1 MKLNDQIIQS
11 AEAKSKSYKLFDGQG
26 LYIEISSKGSK
37 FWRLKYRF
45 EGKEKRISLGA
56 YPEVSI
62 DDAREHMRLCK
73 EQLKGGIDP
82 SQARKDSNQSITVPP
97 KITSAA
103 KTENLVEEPKSEDL
117 SFKQITP
124 EILDNES
131 EKPDLDKGAFLD
143 DLGAFDQKD
152 DTYPQEEQKNA
163 VQSDYESVETDQ
175 KSTPSNDA
183 AILQVL
189 NELKN
194 VLAELRQEN
203 QLLKEQIKERD
214 NSLESRQVNSD
225 NQSGII
231 DDAQEELPQSQ
242 EELPQ
247 SQEELP
253 QSQEELPQSQ
263 EELPQFTFIK
273 TKKASF
279 TRFFIHLKDTLND
292 CFGSI
297 KAAFTQGAN
306 LVKQA
311 TLLLINFVKAL
322 VSEFISLILWIL
334 TVLKSFL
341 SMTWVLIII
350 DRLFYKLGTFIPIIK
365 QRIKQLFAFKPL
377 SINLRAL
384 SITPLL
390 RKIFSYPQEFIKSIS
405 SVANKIALFT
415 LNTIKL
421 LISLLGKLVTGFV
434 GFATQSKRNMLYV
447 ILLTLAPLII
457 YLILQAFTSRDV
469 TSNIIPIEGEIDP
482 ITIDDMKE
490 TEDFYDPKEAE
501 VELPPLKAD
510 APKADAP
517 KADAPKADA
526 PKADAPEADA
536 PKADAPEAD
545 APKADAPKAD
555 APKAERKSTAKI
567 IYPYSKDNNWKD
579 SFNYVQVDYFTY
591 YFRPNEYKPNLSDE
605 AKTAFKAAAVNN
617 IYLVVEGFSDARGDE
632 QANLVAAKR
641 RANDFT
647 NQLYVLGFNKEQI
660 IGTFYDAP
668 KISAECVEPMCSF
681 YRKTHVSVYVKKEF
695 YEELKERAKLKQIN
709 QEALEKSQQA
719 APAPKQA
726 APAPKQA
733 APAPK
738 QAAPAPKQAAPA
750 PKQAAP
756 APKQAAPSDKV
767 STIDFSGLTNPM
779 PNLIDGYRLTA
790 RLTYYFGLYE
800 SMPNLDDN
808 MVKNLKELFNKPDQ
822 KFAIEGFENLSDDP
836 NQDIQIAQG
845 RAVMMKDELIKL
857 GLAKD
862 RILGVFYNVPQE
874 SKGCVEIGCAK
885 GRRVVINLFNK

>member
-56 YPEVSI
+56 YPEISI
-62 DDAREHMRLCK
+62 EAAREHMRLCK

-97 KITSAA
+97 KITSDA
-103 KTENLVEEPKSEDL
+103 KTANFVEEPKSDDL
-117 SFKQITP
+117 SLKQIPP
-124 EILDNES
+124 ESPDNEL

-143 DLGAFDQKD
+143 DLGAFDEKD
-152 DTYPQEEQKNA
+152 DTYPHEEQENA
-163 VQSDYESVETDQ
+163 TQSDYESLDIDQ

-183 AILQVL
+183 AILDVL

-194 VLAELRQEN
+194 ELAELRQEN
-203 QLLKEQIKERD
+203 QLLKQQIKERD
-214 NSLESRQVNSD
+214 NSLESQQVNSD

-231 DDAQEELPQSQ
+231 DYQ

-273 TKKASF
+273 TKKAPL
-279 TRFFIHLKDTLND
+279 TRFLIPLKDRLND

-297 KAAFTQGAN
+297 KAAITLGAN
-306 LVKQA
+306 FVKQV
-311 TLLLINFVKAL
+311 TLLLITFVKAL
-322 VSEFISLILWIL
+322 VSEFISLILWVL

-341 SMTWVLIII
+341 SMTWALIII
-350 DRLFYKLGTFIPIIK
+350 DRLFYKLGTFLPVIK
-365 QRIKQLFAFKPL
+365 QRIKQLFTFKAL
-377 SINLRAL
+377 SLNLRAL
-384 SITPLL
+384 SISPLL
-390 RKIFSYPQEFIKSIS
+390 RKIFSYPQKFIKSIS
-405 SVANKIALFT
+405 SLANKIALFT

-421 LISLLGKLVTGFV
+421 LISLLGKFVTGFI

-447 ILLTLAPLII
+447 ILFTLAPVII
-457 YLILQAFTSRDV
+457 YLILQAFSSRDV

-482 ITIDDMKE
+482 ITIDDMKD

-517 KADAPKADA
+517 KADAPK
-526 PKADAPEADA
+526 
-536 PKADAPEAD
+536 AD

-605 AKTAFKAAAVNN
+605 AKKAFKAAAVNN

-641 RANDFT
+641 RAYEFT

-660 IGTFYDAP
+660 IDTFYDAP
-668 KISAECVEPMCSF
+668 KISADCVEPMCSF

-709 QEALEKSQQA
+709 QEALEKSQQ
-719 APAPKQA
+719 QA

-756 APKQAAPSDKV
+756 ASEKPVDKV
-767 STIDFSGLTNPM
+767 STIDFTGLTNPM
-779 PNLIDGYRLTA
+779 PSLIDGYRLTA

-857 GLAKD
+857 GLAED

-885 GRRVVINLFNK
+885 GRKVVINLFNK

>member
-231 DDAQEELPQSQ
+231 DDAQ

-526 PKADAPEADA
+526 PKADAP
-536 PKADAPEAD
+536 
-545 APKADAPKAD
+545 
-555 APKAERKSTAKI
+555 KAERKSTAKI

-733 APAPK
+733 AP
-738 QAAPAPKQAAPA
+738 
-750 PKQAAP
+750 
-756 APKQAAPSDKV
+756 SDKV

>member
-231 DDAQEELPQSQ
+231 DDA
-242 EELPQ
+242 
-247 SQEELP
+247 
-253 QSQEELPQSQ
+253 QEELPQSQ

-526 PKADAPEADA
+526 PKADAP
-536 PKADAPEAD
+536 
-545 APKADAPKAD
+545 
-555 APKAERKSTAKI
+555 KAERKSTAKI

-726 APAPKQA
+726 AP
-733 APAPK
+733 
-738 QAAPAPKQAAPA
+738 
-750 PKQAAP
+750 
-756 APKQAAPSDKV
+756 SDKV

-885 GRRVVINLFNK
+885 GRRVVISLFNK

>member
-231 DDAQEELPQSQ
+231 DDA
-242 EELPQ
+242 
-247 SQEELP
+247 
-253 QSQEELPQSQ
+253 QEELPQSQ

-517 KADAPKADA
+517 KA
-526 PKADAPEADA
+526 
-536 PKADAPEAD
+536 
-545 APKADAPKAD
+545 
-555 APKAERKSTAKI
+555 ERKSTAKI

-756 APKQAAPSDKV
+756 SDKV

>member
-526 PKADAPEADA
+526 PKADAP
-536 PKADAPEAD
+536 
-545 APKADAPKAD
+545 KADAPKAD

-733 APAPK
+733 AP
-738 QAAPAPKQAAPA
+738 
-750 PKQAAP
+750 
-756 APKQAAPSDKV
+756 SDKV

>member
-11 AEAKSKSYKLFDGQG
+11 AEAKSKSYKLFDGLG

-45 EGKEKRISLGA
+45 KGKEKRISLGA
-56 YPEVSI
+56 YPEISI
-62 DDAREHMRLCK
+62 EAAREHMRLCK

-103 KTENLVEEPKSEDL
+103 KTANLNEESKSDDL
-117 SFKQITP
+117 SLKQIPP
-124 EILDNES
+124 ESSDNEL
-131 EKPDLDKGAFLD
+131 EKPDLEKGAFLD
-143 DLGAFDQKD
+143 DLGAFDEKD
-152 DTYPQEEQKNA
+152 DTDPQEEQENA
-163 VQSDYESVETDQ
+163 AQSDYESVEIDQ

-194 VLAELRQEN
+194 ELAELRQEN

-214 NSLESRQVNSD
+214 NSLESQQVNSD

-231 DDAQEELPQSQ
+231 DDPQEELPQSQEELLQSQ

-292 CFGSI
+292 CFGLI

-311 TLLLINFVKAL
+311 TLMLITFVKAL

-334 TVLKSFL
+334 KVLKSFL
-341 SMTWVLIII
+341 SMTWALIII

-421 LISLLGKLVTGFV
+421 FISLLGKLVTGFV

-447 ILLTLAPLII
+447 ILFTLAPVII

-469 TSNIIPIEGEIDP
+469 TTNIIPIEGEKDP
-482 ITIDDMKE
+482 ITIDDMRE
-490 TEDFYDPKEAE
+490 TEGFYDPKEAE

-510 APKADAP
+510 APQADAPQADAP

-526 PKADAPEADA
+526 PKADAPQ
-536 PKADAPEAD
+536 
-545 APKADAPKAD
+545 
-555 APKAERKSTAKI
+555 AERKSTAKI
-567 IYPYSKDNNWKD
+567 IYPYSKDNNWKE

-641 RANDFT
+641 RAYEFT

-660 IGTFYDAP
+660 IDTFYDAP
-668 KISAECVEPMCSF
+668 KISADCVEPMCSF

-709 QEALEKSQQA
+709 QEALEKSQQ
-719 APAPKQA
+719 QA

-733 APAPK
+733 APASEKPV
-738 QAAPAPKQAAPA
+738 
-750 PKQAAP
+750 
-756 APKQAAPSDKV
+756 DKV
-767 STIDFSGLTNPM
+767 STIDFTGLTNPM
-779 PNLIDGYRLTA
+779 PSLIDGYRLTA

-857 GLAKD
+857 GLAED

-885 GRRVVINLFNK
+885 GRKVVINLFNK

>member
-231 DDAQEELPQSQ
+231 DDA
-242 EELPQ
+242 
-247 SQEELP
+247 
-253 QSQEELPQSQ
+253 QEELPQSQ

-526 PKADAPEADA
+526 PKADAP
-536 PKADAPEAD
+536 
-545 APKADAPKAD
+545 KAD

-733 APAPK
+733 AP
-738 QAAPAPKQAAPA
+738 
-750 PKQAAP
+750 
-756 APKQAAPSDKV
+756 SDKV

>member
-322 VSEFISLILWIL
+322 VSEFISLILWVL

-526 PKADAPEADA
+526 P
-536 PKADAPEAD
+536 EAD

-567 IYPYSKDNNWKD
+567 YILIPK
-579 SFNYVQVDYFTY
+579 
-591 YFRPNEYKPNLSDE
+591 
-605 AKTAFKAAAVNN
+605 
-617 IYLVVEGFSDARGDE
+617 I
-632 QANLVAAKR
+632 
-641 RANDFT
+641 
-647 NQLYVLGFNKEQI
+647 I
-660 IGTFYDAP
+660 IGKIVLTTFKLITLHIILDP
-668 KISAECVEPMCSF
+668 MNIS
-681 YRKTHVSVYVKKEF
+681 
-695 YEELKERAKLKQIN
+695 QI
-709 QEALEKSQQA
+709 
-719 APAPKQA
+719 
-726 APAPKQA
+726 
-733 APAPK
+733 
-738 QAAPAPKQAAPA
+738 
-750 PKQAAP
+750 
-756 APKQAAPSDKV
+756 
-767 STIDFSGLTNPM
+767 
-779 PNLIDGYRLTA
+779 
-790 RLTYYFGLYE
+790 
-800 SMPNLDDN
+800 
-808 MVKNLKELFNKPDQ
+808 
-822 KFAIEGFENLSDDP
+822 
-836 NQDIQIAQG
+836 
-845 RAVMMKDELIKL
+845 
-857 GLAKD
+857 
-862 RILGVFYNVPQE
+862 
-874 SKGCVEIGCAK
+874 
-885 GRRVVINLFNK
+885 

>member
-11 AEAKSKSYKLFDGQG
+11 AEAKSKSYKLFDGLG

-45 EGKEKRISLGA
+45 KGKEKRISLGA
-56 YPEVSI
+56 YPEISI
-62 DDAREHMRLCK
+62 EAAREHMRLCK

-103 KTENLVEEPKSEDL
+103 KTANLNEESKSDDL
-117 SFKQITP
+117 SLKQIPP
-124 EILDNES
+124 ESSDNEL
-131 EKPDLDKGAFLD
+131 EKPDLEKGAFLD
-143 DLGAFDQKD
+143 DLGAFDEKD
-152 DTYPQEEQKNA
+152 DTDPQEEQENA
-163 VQSDYESVETDQ
+163 AQSDYESVEIDQ

-194 VLAELRQEN
+194 ELAELRQEN

-214 NSLESRQVNSD
+214 NSLESQQVNSD

-231 DDAQEELPQSQ
+231 DDPQEELPQSQ

-292 CFGSI
+292 CFGLI

-311 TLLLINFVKAL
+311 TLMLITFVKAL

-334 TVLKSFL
+334 KVLKSFL
-341 SMTWVLIII
+341 SMTWALIII
-350 DRLFYKLGTFIPIIK
+350 DRLFYKLGTFLPVIK
-365 QRIKQLFAFKPL
+365 QRIRQLFAFKPL
-377 SINLRAL
+377 SLNLRAL

-390 RKIFSYPQEFIKSIS
+390 RKILSYPQAFIKSIT

-421 LISLLGKLVTGFV
+421 FISLLGKLVTGFV

-447 ILLTLAPLII
+447 ILFTLAPVII

-469 TSNIIPIEGEIDP
+469 TTNIIPIEGEKDP
-482 ITIDDMKE
+482 ITIDDMRE
-490 TEDFYDPKEAE
+490 TEGFYDPKEAE

-526 PKADAPEADA
+526 PKADAP
-536 PKADAPEAD
+536 KAD

-555 APKAERKSTAKI
+555 APKANRKSTAKI

-605 AKTAFKAAAVNN
+605 AKKAFKAAAVNN

-641 RANDFT
+641 RAYEFT

-660 IGTFYDAP
+660 IDTFYDAP
-668 KISAECVEPMCSF
+668 KISADCVEPMCSF

-709 QEALEKSQQA
+709 QEALEKSQQQA

-756 APKQAAPSDKV
+756 APKQAAPASEKPVDKV
-767 STIDFSGLTNPM
+767 STIDFTGLTNPM
-779 PNLIDGYRLTA
+779 PSLIDGYRLTA

-857 GLAKD
+857 GLAED

-885 GRRVVINLFNK
+885 GRKVVINLFNK

>member
-11 AEAKSKSYKLFDGQG
+11 AEAKSKSYKLFDGLG

-45 EGKEKRISLGA
+45 KGKEKRISLGA
-56 YPEVSI
+56 YPEISI
-62 DDAREHMRLCK
+62 EAAREHMRLCK

-103 KTENLVEEPKSEDL
+103 KTANLNEESKSDDL
-117 SFKQITP
+117 SLKQIPP
-124 EILDNES
+124 ESSDNEL
-131 EKPDLDKGAFLD
+131 EKPDLEKGAFLD
-143 DLGAFDQKD
+143 DLGAFDEKD
-152 DTYPQEEQKNA
+152 DTDPQEEQENA
-163 VQSDYESVETDQ
+163 AQSDYESVEIDQ

-194 VLAELRQEN
+194 ELAELRQEN

-214 NSLESRQVNSD
+214 NSLESQQVNSD

-231 DDAQEELPQSQ
+231 DDPQEELPQSQ

-292 CFGSI
+292 CFGLI

-311 TLLLINFVKAL
+311 TLMLITFVKAL

-334 TVLKSFL
+334 KVLKSFL
-341 SMTWVLIII
+341 SMTWALIII
-350 DRLFYKLGTFIPIIK
+350 DRLFYKLGTFLPVIK
-365 QRIKQLFAFKPL
+365 QRIRQLFAFKPL
-377 SINLRAL
+377 SLNLRAL

-390 RKIFSYPQEFIKSIS
+390 RKILSYPQAFIKSIT

-421 LISLLGKLVTGFV
+421 FISLLGKLVTGFV

-447 ILLTLAPLII
+447 ILFTLAPVII

-469 TSNIIPIEGEIDP
+469 TTNIIPIEGEKDP
-482 ITIDDMKE
+482 ITIDDMRE
-490 TEDFYDPKEAE
+490 TEGFYDPKEAE

-526 PKADAPEADA
+526 PKADAP
-536 PKADAPEAD
+536 
-545 APKADAPKAD
+545 
-555 APKAERKSTAKI
+555 KAERKSTAKI
-567 IYPYSKDNNWKD
+567 IYPYSKDNNWKE

-605 AKTAFKAAAVNN
+605 AKKAFKAAAVNN

-641 RANDFT
+641 RAYEFT

-660 IGTFYDAP
+660 IDTFYDAP
-668 KISAECVEPMCSF
+668 KISADCVEPMCSF

-709 QEALEKSQQA
+709 QEALEKSQQ
-719 APAPKQA
+719 QA

-733 APAPK
+733 APASEKPV
-738 QAAPAPKQAAPA
+738 
-750 PKQAAP
+750 
-756 APKQAAPSDKV
+756 DKV
-767 STIDFSGLTNPM
+767 STIDFTGLTNPM
-779 PNLIDGYRLTA
+779 PSLIDGYRLTA

-857 GLAKD
+857 GLAED

-885 GRRVVINLFNK
+885 GRKVVINLFNK

>member
-73 EQLKGGIDP
+73 EQLKRGIDP

-194 VLAELRQEN
+194 ELAELRQEN
-203 QLLKEQIKERD
+203 QLLKQQIKERD
-214 NSLESRQVNSD
+214 NSLESQQVNSD

-231 DDAQEELPQSQ
+231 DYQ

-292 CFGSI
+292 CFGLI

-311 TLLLINFVKAL
+311 TLMLITFVKAL

-334 TVLKSFL
+334 KVLKSFL
-341 SMTWVLIII
+341 SMTWALIII
-350 DRLFYKLGTFIPIIK
+350 DRLFYKLGTFLPVIK
-365 QRIKQLFAFKPL
+365 QRIRQLFAFKPL
-377 SINLRAL
+377 SLNLRAL

-390 RKIFSYPQEFIKSIS
+390 RKILSYPQAFIKSIT

-421 LISLLGKLVTGFV
+421 FISLLGKLVTGFV

-447 ILLTLAPLII
+447 ILFTLAPVII

-469 TSNIIPIEGEIDP
+469 TTNIIPIEGEKDP
-482 ITIDDMKE
+482 ITIDDMRE
-490 TEDFYDPKEAE
+490 TEGFYDPKEAE

-526 PKADAPEADA
+526 PKA
-536 PKADAPEAD
+536 
-545 APKADAPKAD
+545 
-555 APKAERKSTAKI
+555 ERKSTAKI
-567 IYPYSKDNNWKD
+567 IYPYSKDNNWKE

-605 AKTAFKAAAVNN
+605 AKKAFKAAAVNN

-641 RANDFT
+641 RAYEFT

-660 IGTFYDAP
+660 IDTFYDAP
-668 KISAECVEPMCSF
+668 KISADCVEPMCSF

-709 QEALEKSQQA
+709 QEALEKSQQ
-719 APAPKQA
+719 QA

-733 APAPK
+733 APASEKPV
-738 QAAPAPKQAAPA
+738 
-750 PKQAAP
+750 
-756 APKQAAPSDKV
+756 DKV
-767 STIDFSGLTNPM
+767 STIDFTGLTNPM
-779 PNLIDGYRLTA
+779 PSLIDGYRLTA

-857 GLAKD
+857 GLAED

-885 GRRVVINLFNK
+885 GRKVVINLFNK

>member
-11 AEAKSKSYKLFDGQG
+11 AEAKSKSYKLFDGLG

-45 EGKEKRISLGA
+45 KGKEKRISLGA
-56 YPEVSI
+56 YPEISI
-62 DDAREHMRLCK
+62 EAAREHMRLCK

-103 KTENLVEEPKSEDL
+103 KTANLNEESKSDDL
-117 SFKQITP
+117 SLKQIPP
-124 EILDNES
+124 ESSDNEL
-131 EKPDLDKGAFLD
+131 EKPDLEKGAFLD
-143 DLGAFDQKD
+143 DLGAFDEKD
-152 DTYPQEEQKNA
+152 DTDPQEEQENA
-163 VQSDYESVETDQ
+163 AQSDYESVEIDQ

-194 VLAELRQEN
+194 ELAELRQEN

-214 NSLESRQVNSD
+214 NSLESQQVNSD

-231 DDAQEELPQSQ
+231 DDP
-242 EELPQ
+242 
-247 SQEELP
+247 
-253 QSQEELPQSQ
+253 QEELPQSQ

-292 CFGSI
+292 CFGLI

-311 TLLLINFVKAL
+311 TLMLITFVKAL

-334 TVLKSFL
+334 KVLKSFL
-341 SMTWVLIII
+341 SMTWALIII
-350 DRLFYKLGTFIPIIK
+350 DRLFYKLGTFLPVIK
-365 QRIKQLFAFKPL
+365 QRIRQLFAFKPL
-377 SINLRAL
+377 SLNLRAL

-390 RKIFSYPQEFIKSIS
+390 RKILSYPQAFIKSIT

-421 LISLLGKLVTGFV
+421 FISLLGKLVTGFV

-447 ILLTLAPLII
+447 ILFTLAPVII

-469 TSNIIPIEGEIDP
+469 TTNIIPIEGEKDP
-482 ITIDDMKE
+482 ITIDDMRE
-490 TEDFYDPKEAE
+490 TEGFYDPKEAE

-526 PKADAPEADA
+526 PKADAP
-536 PKADAPEAD
+536 
-545 APKADAPKAD
+545 KAD

-567 IYPYSKDNNWKD
+567 IYPYSKDNNWKE

-605 AKTAFKAAAVNN
+605 AKKAFKAAAVNN

-641 RANDFT
+641 RAYEFT

-660 IGTFYDAP
+660 IDTFYDAP
-668 KISAECVEPMCSF
+668 KISADCVEPMCSF

-709 QEALEKSQQA
+709 QEALEKSQQ
-719 APAPKQA
+719 QA

-733 APAPK
+733 APASEKPV
-738 QAAPAPKQAAPA
+738 
-750 PKQAAP
+750 
-756 APKQAAPSDKV
+756 DKV
-767 STIDFSGLTNPM
+767 STIDFTGLTNPM
-779 PNLIDGYRLTA
+779 PSLIDGYRLTA

-857 GLAKD
+857 GLAED

-885 GRRVVINLFNK
+885 GRKVVINLFNK

>member
-253 QSQEELPQSQ
+253 Q
-263 EELPQFTFIK
+263 FTFIK

-365 QRIKQLFAFKPL
+365 QRIKQLFTFKAL
-377 SINLRAL
+377 SLNLRAL
-384 SITPLL
+384 SISPLL
-390 RKIFSYPQEFIKSIS
+390 RKIFSYPQKFIKSIS
-405 SVANKIALFT
+405 SLANKIALFT

-421 LISLLGKLVTGFV
+421 LISLLGKFVTGFI

-447 ILLTLAPLII
+447 ILFTLAPVII
-457 YLILQAFTSRDV
+457 YLILQAFSSRDV

-482 ITIDDMKE
+482 ITIDDIKD

-501 VELPPLKAD
+501 VELPPL
-510 APKADAP
+510 
-517 KADAPKADA
+517 
-526 PKADAPEADA
+526 
-536 PKADAPEAD
+536 
-545 APKADAPKAD
+545 KADAPKAD

-567 IYPYSKDNNWKD
+567 IYPYSKDNNWKE

-605 AKTAFKAAAVNN
+605 AKKAFKAAAVNN

-641 RANDFT
+641 RAYEFT

-660 IGTFYDAP
+660 IDTFYDAP
-668 KISAECVEPMCSF
+668 KISADCVEPMCSF

-709 QEALEKSQQA
+709 QEALEKSQQ
-719 APAPKQA
+719 QA

-733 APAPK
+733 APASEKPV
-738 QAAPAPKQAAPA
+738 
-750 PKQAAP
+750 
-756 APKQAAPSDKV
+756 DKV
-767 STIDFSGLTNPM
+767 STIDFTGLTNPM
-779 PNLIDGYRLTA
+779 PSLIDGYRLTA

-857 GLAKD
+857 GLAED

-885 GRRVVINLFNK
+885 GRKVVINLFNK

>member
-231 DDAQEELPQSQ
+231 DDA
-242 EELPQ
+242 
-247 SQEELP
+247 
-253 QSQEELPQSQ
+253 QEELPQSQ

-517 KADAPKADA
+517 KA
-526 PKADAPEADA
+526 
-536 PKADAPEAD
+536 
-545 APKADAPKAD
+545 
-555 APKAERKSTAKI
+555 ERKSTAKI

-733 APAPK
+733 APN
-738 QAAPAPKQAAPA
+738 
-750 PKQAAP
+750 
-756 APKQAAPSDKV
+756 DKV

-808 MVKNLKELFNKPDQ
+808 MVKNLKELFSKPDQ
-822 KFAIEGFENLSDDP
+822 KFAVEGFENLSDDP

-857 GLAKD
+857 GLSED

>member
-131 EKPDLDKGAFLD
+131 EKSDLDKGAFLD

-231 DDAQEELPQSQ
+231 DDA
-242 EELPQ
+242 
-247 SQEELP
+247 
-253 QSQEELPQSQ
+253 QEELPQSQ

-517 KADAPKADA
+517 KA
-526 PKADAPEADA
+526 
-536 PKADAPEAD
+536 
-545 APKADAPKAD
+545 
-555 APKAERKSTAKI
+555 ERKSTAKI

-719 APAPKQA
+719 T
-726 APAPKQA
+726 
-733 APAPK
+733 PAPK